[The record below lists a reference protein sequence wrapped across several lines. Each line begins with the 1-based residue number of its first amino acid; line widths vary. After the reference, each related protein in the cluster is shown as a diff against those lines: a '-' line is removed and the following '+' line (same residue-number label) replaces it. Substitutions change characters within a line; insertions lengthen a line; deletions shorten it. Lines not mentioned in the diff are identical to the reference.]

1 MAAASPVAA
10 QRYSGGAVQISPLY
24 YFYKQLAWVTLG
36 LPVMQVEAMAFA
48 WLAHQMVTRTA
59 LDLPST
65 TGALGAR
72 VLGAMYPA

>member
-1 MAAASPVAA
+1 LL
-10 QRYSGGAVQISPLY
+10 SGVQVCPSDT
-24 YFYKQLAWVTLG
+24 FG

-48 WLAHQMVTRTA
+48 WLAYQMVTRTA

-65 TGALGAR
+65 TGAQGAR